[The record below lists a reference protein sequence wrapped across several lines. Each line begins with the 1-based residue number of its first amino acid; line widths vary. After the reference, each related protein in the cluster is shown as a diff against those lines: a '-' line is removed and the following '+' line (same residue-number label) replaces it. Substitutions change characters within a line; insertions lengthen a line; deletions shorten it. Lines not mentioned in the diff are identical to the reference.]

1 MSTDDVSAAL
11 IIHKDEQA
19 ERKSRKPPRK
29 TKKIKKWIQNVNYVH
44 IRKNDN
50 SNREGRRKGGGSLVR
65 EGRGLQAGVGEGEG
79 FTGWGGGGV
88 HRLGWEEGRGSQ
100 VGLGGREG
108 FTCWVGGLQARVE

>member
-50 SNREGRRKGGGSLVR
+50 SNRKGGGG
-65 EGRGLQAGVGEGEG
+65 ERGWFIGEGG
-79 FTGWGGGGV
+79 AGLTGCGGGRRGV
-88 HRLGWEEGRGSQ
+88 HRLGWGRGSQ